1 MKSKA
6 KKTNNGFNVTKKG
19 KEEFYKP
26 NESHEINVTMD
37 ELDEMS
43 DKVCEFMVETVLKG
57 RKCIAIED
65 INTVHALGCYTHDK
79 IHKIAES
86 LVQDILNENRKE
98 NNEEEAESTELPVKE
113 ITITMDE
120 VKEIATNACTLIM
133 KSIMKDRQE
142 VYKTDINAFRVI
154 GDFIKEKINK
164 IADLSE
170 LAIDSMPE
178 N

>member
-1 MKSKA
+1 MKAKA
-6 KKTNNGFNVTKKG
+6 KKNSNGFNVTKKG

-26 NESHEINVTMD
+26 SERHEINVTMD

-43 DKVCEFMVETVLKG
+43 EKVCEFMVETVLKG
-57 RKCIAIED
+57 RKYIAVED

-98 NNEEEAESTELPVKE
+98 NNEEKAESSEIPVKE

-120 VKEIATNACTLIM
+120 AKEIATNVCTLIM

-142 VYKTDINAFRVI
+142 VYKTDITAFRVI
-154 GDFIKEKINK
+154 GDFIREKINV
-164 IADLSE
+164 IADSAE
-170 LAIDSMPE
+170 LAIDNAPE